1 MVKNMSL
8 QYCSPNTGD
17 TIINCIGVI
26 SPIIKIQIFHSY
38 INFSCFIISGVLKF
52 MSDKKVKEFKVS
64 NPSTYYSLND
74 IKRVIAI
81 DTYTNYYLLIYS
93 ISKLSEDER
102 KDLYYHI
109 FDVINSLIQNGET
122 NITIKTL
129 TAIKNSIIYDI
140 FKDIDIINVDFSLP
154 NASFSVD
161 GFIVDWSDG
170 EIAPNA
176 LLPSITKL
184 TKIYYNY
191 RDNANYVDIIT
202 NQFKRLISGM
212 SKQDCM
218 VFYATKINKFK
229 DKPFLNILTGVG
241 V

>member
-1 MVKNMSL
+1 
-8 QYCSPNTGD
+8 
-17 TIINCIGVI
+17 
-26 SPIIKIQIFHSY
+26 
-38 INFSCFIISGVLKF
+38 

-64 NPSTYYSLND
+64 NPSTYYSLSD

-81 DTYTNYYLLIYS
+81 DTYTNYFLLIYS

-109 FDVINSLIQNGET
+109 KSLGEN

-129 TAIKNSIIYDI
+129 TAIKNSIIYGI

-218 VFYATKINKFK
+218 VFYATKINKFE

>member
-1 MVKNMSL
+1 
-8 QYCSPNTGD
+8 
-17 TIINCIGVI
+17 
-26 SPIIKIQIFHSY
+26 
-38 INFSCFIISGVLKF
+38 

-64 NPSTYYSLND
+64 NPSTYYSLSD

-109 FDVINSLIQNGET
+109 KSLIQIQNGVN

-129 TAIKNSIIYDI
+129 TEIKNSIIYGI

-184 TKIYYNY
+184 TKIYYYY

-218 VFYATKINKFK
+218 VFYATKINKFE